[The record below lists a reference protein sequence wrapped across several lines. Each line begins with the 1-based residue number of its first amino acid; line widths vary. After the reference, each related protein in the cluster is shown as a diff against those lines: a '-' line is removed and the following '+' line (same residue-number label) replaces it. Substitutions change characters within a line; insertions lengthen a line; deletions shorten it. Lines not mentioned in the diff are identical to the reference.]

1 VETEGAHTWL
11 TWRVNLGQFTPLLFR
26 NH

>member
-11 TWRVNLGQFTPLLFR
+11 TWRENLQQLTPLLFR
-26 NH
+26 SH